1 MMKKLSITNILITVI
16 MCFSLV
22 QCIKTNV
29 RMDLTEDKNS
39 VGETEYGVMANY
51 DLWTLFNPEG
61 GICAQIPRF
70 DYISLKTG
78 WTPGMEATSFRDP
91 DITGKLFIPHNK
103 EWVDLDLDR
112 NGESYWKGRYSL
124 KHSSTV
130 PQPIHTEYIVE

>member
-16 MCFSLV
+16 MCSSLV

-39 VGETEYGVMANY
+39 VGETEYGVMVNY